1 MSGQPPPRSSVASLR
16 VILPFLRPY
25 RGRVAGAVV
34 AMLLA
39 ASLVLGLGQGV
50 RRLIDDGFA
59 GGSMARLNQA
69 TGLVLVVIIAL
80 AAATACR
87 FYLVSWLGE
96 RVAADLRRAV
106 FDRLIALSPAFFE
119 TARTGDLLSR
129 LTADTSLLQA
139 LVGSAISQW
148 LRSALLLLGSLALLI
163 ATNPMLAGVVVAVV
177 PFVVVPFVV
186 FGRRERRRSRTAQD
200 RVADLGAYAEE
211 TLNALRTVQAFTH
224 EPVDRAGFA
233 ARAEDSVAAA
243 LSRIRTRALLILAV
257 ILLGFGAIT
266 LSLWLGGRQVVGGHM
281 TGGELSA
288 FVFYAVILATAISGM
303 SELWGE
309 MQRAAGAA
317 ERLVELLAE
326 RPTIAAPPDPVRL
339 PMPPLG
345 HLALERVSFRY
356 PARGDRAALDD
367 VSLEVGRGETVAL
380 VGPSGAGKTTVFQLL
395 LRFYDPQAGRVL
407 IDGVDLARADPADA
421 RLRIGLVP
429 QDPVIFGA
437 TAWENIRYGRP
448 DASEAD
454 IRGAAEAA
462 SCDFIADLPQGF
474 ATYLGEKG
482 VRLSGGQRQRIAIAR
497 AILRDAPILLLD
509 EATSALDAESEQA
522 VQRAL
527 ATLAAGRTTLVIA
540 HRLATVRRADRLLV
554 LQEGRIVAQ
563 GTHDALIRE
572 GGLYARLA
580 ELQFGEGSIPA
591 EMLTP

>member
-1 MSGQPPPRSSVASLR
+1 MTEAPASRAPVAALR
-16 VILPFLRPY
+16 LVLLFLRPY
-25 RGRVAGAVV
+25 RRRVAGAVA

-39 ASLVLGLGQGV
+39 AFLVLVLGQGV

-59 GGSMARLNQA
+59 AGSMARLNQA
-69 TGLVLVVIIAL
+69 TLLVAGVIAVL

-119 TARTGDLLSR
+119 HARTGDLLSR

-148 LRSALLLLGSLALLI
+148 LRSALLLIGSLTMLVVTSPRLAL
-163 ATNPMLAGVVVAVV
+163 VVVAVV

-186 FGRRERRRSRTAQD
+186 FGRREKRKSRTAQD

-224 EPVDRAGFA
+224 EAVDRAGFA

-243 LSRIRTRALLILAV
+243 LSRVRTRALLILAV

-281 TGGELSA
+281 TGGELSS
-288 FVFYAVILATAISGM
+288 FVFYAVILATSLSGM

-326 RPTIAAPPDPVRL
+326 RPTVAAPPDPVAL
-339 PMPPLG
+339 PRPPQG
-345 HLALERVSFRY
+345 RIALERVTFRY
-356 PARGDRAALDD
+356 PAQGERAALHDI
-367 VSLEVGRGETVAL
+367 SLQVEPGETVAL

-421 RLRIGLVP
+421 RRRIGLVA

-437 TAWENIRYGRP
+437 SAWDNIRYGRP
-448 DASEAD
+448 DAGDAE
-454 IRGAAEAA
+454 IRAAAEAA
-462 SCDFIADLPQGF
+462 ACDFIADLPHGF
-474 ATYLGEKG
+474 DTFPG
-482 VRLSGGQRQRIAIAR
+482 
-497 AILRDAPILLLD
+497 
-509 EATSALDAESEQA
+509 
-522 VQRAL
+522 
-527 ATLAAGRTTLVIA
+527 
-540 HRLATVRRADRLLV
+540 
-554 LQEGRIVAQ
+554 
-563 GTHDALIRE
+563 RE
-572 GGLYARLA
+572 GGAAVGR
-580 ELQFGEGSIPA
+580 PA
-591 EMLTP
+591 PAHRHCPRRAA